1 MQCQNPLAQPEFI
14 VGEAAVFS
22 AKNHRVGGISG
33 QQPLDRCIGG
43 LQRYESMIQTATGGN
58 HPLAITDGGLEI
70 GMNGCLPQDRGCM
83 DGHPQRLITENLATG
98 IDQTQ

>member
-1 MQCQNPLAQPEFI
+1 
-14 VGEAAVFS
+14 
-22 AKNHRVGGISG
+22 
-33 QQPLDRCIGG
+33 
-43 LQRYESMIQTATGGN
+43 MIQTATGGN